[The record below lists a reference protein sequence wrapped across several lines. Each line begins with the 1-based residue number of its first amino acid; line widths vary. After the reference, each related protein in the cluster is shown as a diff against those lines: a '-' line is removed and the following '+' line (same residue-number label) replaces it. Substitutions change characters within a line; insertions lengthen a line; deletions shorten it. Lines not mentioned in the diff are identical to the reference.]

1 MVAVLLGMAP
11 GVSEKQDRK
20 GNGGIA
26 LFEGYVQP
34 SGISDP
40 GEQGEGM
47 VEQTFRWSMGKSVRD
62 PLGKLGIPMSE
73 GPDGGIR
80 EC

>member
-40 GEQGEGM
+40 GQQGEGM
-47 VEQTFRWSMGKSVRD
+47 VEKD
-62 PLGKLGIPMSE
+62 IPMVHGEFGQKSF
-73 GPDGGIR
+73 GQTWHPNV
-80 EC
+80 